1 MVSMFNSRK
10 KLVMCQVCRGLIDAS
25 ARTCPLC
32 GRESVPPARISSA
45 SLTESGNFFS
55 LVILTI
61 NIALFVLMSI
71 VEVRNGGGGDA
82 FIKSASGG
90 VLNDF
95 GALVPSLVRAGQ
107 WWRLVTFN
115 FLHIGLM
122 HLMFNSSALFSIG
135 PQVEGVF
142 GSQKFVFAYVGTGT
156 ASAFASFLFLPN
168 DSAGASGAI
177 FGLIGLMAV
186 YGYRQGGS
194 LGRALMRQMLIWAGI
209 GIMFGFFIGANNVA
223 HVGGFVAGAALGFV
237 LAPDGPSTASSAHRW
252 NAAAIGCVA
261 LVAVSFAMAGRVY
274 GAEQEK
280 ASQRETVVRRY
291 ERAREFAEAVGK
303 AGGSIEA
310 SFDLKREPPAAT
322 RNRVVEIAADL
333 RSIAGELDKA
343 PTIDDRSAAIKNRLV
358 ELINKRATAFDQA
371 VNDAMIA
378 AAVSSDREAFTAA
391 FNEYSDWEDGVLEE
405 FKGQFERY
413 RR

>member
-1 MVSMFNSRK
+1 MFSDRK
-10 KLVMCQVCRGLIDAS
+10 KLVMCQVCRGLIEAS

-32 GRESVPPARISSA
+32 GRESVPAARLSSA

-61 NIALFVLMSI
+61 NIVLFVLMSI
-71 VEVRNGGGGDA
+71 VEVRNGGSGEA
-82 FIKSASGG
+82 FIKSASSG

-135 PQVEGVF
+135 PQVEGIF

-156 ASAFASFLFLPN
+156 ASAFASYLFLPN

-186 YGYRQGGS
+186 YGYRQGGTF
-194 LGRALMRQMLIWAGI
+194 GRGLMRQMLMWAGI
-209 GIMFGFFIGANNVA
+209 GIMIGFFLGANNVA

-237 LAPDGPSTASSAHRW
+237 LEPDAPSTANSAARW
-252 NAAAIGCVA
+252 NAVAIGCIG
-261 LVAVSFAMAGRVY
+261 LVAISFAMAGRVY

-280 ASQRETVVRRY
+280 GIQREAAVRRLQS
-291 ERAREFAEAVGK
+291 AREFEQVVGEAGESVQGSYDLGRELGGVPRKK
-303 AGGSIEA
+303 A
-310 SFDLKREPPAAT
+310 
-322 RNRVVEIAADL
+322 VEIAIEL
-333 RSIAGELDKA
+333 RRIASELEKA
-343 PTIDDRSAAIKNRLV
+343 PTIDDHSSAIKTRLI
-358 ELINKRATAFDQA
+358 ELLNKRAKAFDLA
-371 VNDAMIA
+371 VDDSTIA
-378 AAVSSDREAFTAA
+378 AAISADREAFAA
-391 FNEYSDWEDGVLEE
+391 VFNDYSDWDENTAKE
-405 FKGQFERY
+405 FKALFER
-413 RR
+413 

>member
-1 MVSMFNSRK
+1 MFSSRK
-10 KLVMCQVCRGLIDAS
+10 KLVMCQVCRGLIEAS
-25 ARTCPLC
+25 AKTCPLC

-45 SLTESGNFFS
+45 GLTTSGNFFS

-61 NIALFVLMSI
+61 NIVLFVLMSI
-71 VEVRNGGGGDA
+71 VEVRNGGSGEA

-135 PQVEGVF
+135 PQVEGIF
-142 GSQKFVFAYVGTGT
+142 GSQKFVFAYVATGIGSGV
-156 ASAFASFLFLPN
+156 ASWMFLPAGT
-168 DSAGASGAI
+168 AGASGAI

-186 YGYRQGGS
+186 YGYRLGGS
-194 LGRALMRQMLIWAGI
+194 FGRGLMRQMLIWGGI

-237 LAPDGPSTASSAHRW
+237 LEPVAPSTANSAARW
-252 NAAAIGCVA
+252 NAVAIACIG
-261 LVAVSFAMAGRVY
+261 LVAASFVMAGRVY

-280 ASQRETVVRRY
+280 GSQREAMVRRY
-291 ERAREFAEAVGK
+291 RRAYEFSQVVEK
-303 AGGSIEA
+303 AKVSLKG
-310 SFDLKREPPAAT
+310 SFDLNREPGGAA
-322 RNRVVEIAADL
+322 RRDAVEIAIEL
-333 RSIAGELDKA
+333 RQVGGELEKA
-343 PTIDDRSAAIKNRLV
+343 PTIDDRSTAIKTRLIEV
-358 ELINKRATAFDQA
+358 IEKRAKACDRA
-371 VNDAMIA
+371 GSDSMISADASA
-378 AAVSSDREAFTAA
+378 DLEALAAVFRD
-391 FNEYSDWEDGVLEE
+391 YSDWEASAVKEFNVLL
-405 FKGQFERY
+405 ER
-413 RR
+413 